1 MSNQLQATG
10 AVKVRNLTGVLVG
23 TSGVV
28 SSLNIDGSL
37 GIPQLDVNGK
47 ILVSQLPNSVME
59 YKGTWDASTNTPT
72 LVNGTGNQGD
82 VYLCSV
88 AGTVNFGAGAIAFF
102 VGDQVIYSGSIW
114 QRASG
119 ASGTVTSVAV
129 TETGDSLNIT
139 GSPITTSGTI
149 NIGFNGTNLQY
160 INGAGNLTTFPALTG
175 YVPYTGATQDVDLG
189 AFNLTADVITG
200 ATGSFT
206 SNGGSNT
213 FAINHSSGA
222 GIALNITKGGNN
234 EGLYINKTSGSGN
247 AATIVGKLEATT
259 LVKTGGTSSQF
270 LKADGSVDSSGYVP
284 YTGATTDLNLGVHL
298 LRFTTEASD
307 NASIGTTVSGASSYF
322 DFNLSDDNNQ
332 EEWRF
337 RFTPSG
343 GSVYDA
349 VRIRPVSATKSDLL
363 VSGDIGAS
371 NFSGSSGGTNTGDV
385 TLGTA
390 NGLSLAGQVL
400 SLAAASA
407 STTGALTSTDWSSFN
422 SKVSSQ
428 WTTSGSDIYYNT
440 GNVSVNTTTS
450 GVGRFFVAA
459 DTDSGITIRNTGT
472 SDRFQLFVGSTGGAT
487 YTPDN
492 AIIKGTNTD
501 IDFYNG
507 STATKKVTIPNSG
520 NYLEVYG
527 DAYVQSYVKI
537 GNGSGNYT
545 ALTTIASGTKI
556 VTFPNATGTVAL
568 TSDIPSLTGYV
579 PYTGA
584 TTNLDLGA
592 NGLYA
597 NNLTITKISTSA
609 TIDFPNTGTMNDPA
623 FIRHTESPDNTAVM
637 SFSVGDNDATND
649 YFVFGN
655 TSSGFVER
663 FKITATGVV
672 TIGTWNASAIAD
684 AYISSAATWNGKVSS
699 VSATSPVVSSG
710 GTTPTISMAAAT
722 TSVSGYL
729 TSTDWTTFNN
739 KGTFTLPSLTS
750 GSVLFS
756 NGSTIAQDNA
766 NFFWDDTNN
775 RLGIGN
781 ATPSYPLDVTGIIKG
796 STSIYATND
805 LFIGDTT
812 GSATGRLIITDS
824 SNQGINI
831 RRTNAVSERFKMF
844 VGNGT
849 TYTQDNGIILGVNT
863 DIDFYTGAT
872 PTKAMTVFNSGDLG
886 VGIATANPIG
896 NGGTYRNILVGNGA
910 GYGVFQGVSTATA
923 TNSLLVAFSGGTSGA
938 SSSKNAG
945 SINLSLD
952 GTSTTNAVGRW
963 QFYTNDGTNFAE
975 RLRITST
982 GRIYNSN
989 APANSFAYE
998 INASTTTSQ
1007 SYGLTIYGGTNS
1019 SDAALVI
1026 NNGTGSVSNLFKVR
1040 GDGYVGIGTGSPQCK
1055 LQVSGSANF
1064 SAVLKVSDTGTESTG
1079 VIVLGDGGSTTQ
1091 NVGIWRAQ
1099 PNSMTTYGNSL
1110 NLGSY
1115 ADMVFTTGAASL
1127 GSQTERMR
1135 IKAGGYIDLNNVVY
1149 NDTASSPRTLYI
1161 ASAGTIGGISSIR
1174 ASKKNIENVSNI
1186 DWLYQLNPVTFNY
1199 RKKDENRNYTEEIY
1213 DEITYGL
1220 IAEDTEPIAEFLIN
1234 YDDSSSDKKM
1244 IGIEYMKLITPMLKA
1259 IQELK
1264 AEIDELKNK

>member
-10 AVKVRNLTGVLVG
+10 AVKVRSLTGVLIG

-28 SSLNIDGSL
+28 TSLNIDGSL

-82 VYLCSV
+82 VYLCNV

-119 ASGTVTSVAV
+119 ATGTVTSVAV

-160 INGAGNLTTFPALTG
+160 VNGAGNLTTFPILT
-175 YVPYTGATQDVDLG
+175 
-189 AFNLTADVITG
+189 
-200 ATGSFT
+200 
-206 SNGGSNT
+206 
-213 FAINHSSGA
+213 
-222 GIALNITKGGNN
+222 
-234 EGLYINKTSGSGN
+234 
-247 AATIVGKLEATT
+247 
-259 LVKTGGTSSQF
+259 
-270 LKADGSVDSSGYVP
+270 GYVP
-284 YTGATTDLNLGVHL
+284 YTGATTDLNLGANL
-298 LRFTTEASD
+298 LKFTTEASD
-307 NASIGTTVSGASSYF
+307 NASIGTSVSGSSSYF

-349 VRIRPVSATKSDLL
+349 VRIRPVSATASDLL
-363 VSGDIGAS
+363 VSGSIGAA
-371 NFSGSSGGTNTGDV
+371 NFSGASGGTNTGDV

-390 NGLSLAGQVL
+390 NGLSLASQVL

-407 STTGALTSTDWSSFN
+407 SVTGALTSTDWSSFN

-428 WTTSGSDIYYNT
+428 WTTSGSDIFYNT
-440 GNVSVNTTTS
+440 GNVCVNTTTS

-472 SDRFQLFVGSTGGAT
+472 ADRFQLFVGSTGGAT
-487 YTPDN
+487 YTADN
-492 AIIKGTNTD
+492 AIIKGTNTA

-556 VTFPNATGTVAL
+556 VTFPNAAGTVAL

-584 TTNLDLGA
+584 TQDVDLGAFKLNAQSLHAKGTAGNGHLGLKHQSASATASANEVSLFADSLGDLSWQNGNLYLSKFITSSNTAARSYTFPNANGTVALTSDFSGYVPYTGATTNLDMGA

-597 NNLTITKISTSA
+597 NNLTIRKISTSA

-623 FIRHTESPDNTAVM
+623 FIKHTESPDNTAVM

-655 TSSGFVER
+655 ASSGFVER

-672 TIGTWNASAIAD
+672 TIGTWNGTAIGD
-684 AYISSAATWNGKVSS
+684 TYISSAATWNGKVSS

-781 ATPSYPLDVTGIIKG
+781 AAPSHPLDVTGIIKG

-831 RRTNAVSERFKMF
+831 RRNNAVSERFKLF

-863 DIDFYTGAT
+863 DIDFYTGASPVKRLT
-872 PTKAMTVFNSGDLG
+872 IANSGVTTIKGDG
-886 VGIATANPIG
+886 ESFIQQANSVNSAIFHSFY
-896 NGGTYRNILVGNGA
+896 NSASTRRAYL
-910 GYGVFQGVSTATA
+910 GYGS
-923 TNSLLVAFSGGTSGA
+923 N
-938 SSSKNAG
+938 SSSNFNVWNQENG
-945 SINLSLD
+945 DIL
-952 GTSTTNAVGRW
+952 
-963 QFYTNDGTNFAE
+963 FGTN
-975 RLRITST
+975 
-982 GRIYNSN
+982 N
-989 APANSFAYE
+989 
-998 INASTTTSQ
+998 
-1007 SYGLTIYGGTNS
+1007 
-1019 SDAALVI
+1019 
-1026 NNGTGSVSNLFKVR
+1026 
-1040 GDGYVGIGTGSPQCK
+1040 
-1055 LQVSGSANF
+1055 
-1064 SAVLKVSDTGTESTG
+1064 
-1079 VIVLGDGGSTTQ
+1079 
-1091 NVGIWRAQ
+1091 
-1099 PNSMTTYGNSL
+1099 
-1110 NLGSY
+1110 
-1115 ADMVFTTGAASL
+1115 
-1127 GSQTERMR
+1127 TERMR
-1135 IKAGGYIDLNNVVY
+1135 ITSAGIVQITGNSGSLVQQAGTVGGDVFHEFKN
-1149 NDTASSPRTLYI
+1149 
-1161 ASAGTIGGISSIR
+1161 SAGTRRGYLGFGGASSSTFDISNNDNGDIVLRGTAERLRLTSGGYVLIPTGVSGTSYFAINYTTVDSRSRLWRIGSDQNQYGDFSIQQATTQGGSSFVERLQITYIGNVGLSR
-1174 ASKKNIENVSNI
+1174 TATTNTLEVNGDASKSTAGLWAANSDINIKTDINTIEGALDRINKVRLVKFKYKDAYKENNRGI
-1186 DWLYQLNPVTFNY
+1186 
-1199 RKKDENRNYTEEIY
+1199 KDIYYHNVIAQEFKEVYADYVYDSGDLFEEK
-1213 DEITYGL
+1213 EVL
-1220 IAEDTEPIAEFLIN
+1220 QVDT
-1234 YDDSSSDKKM
+1234 
-1244 IGIEYMKLITPMLKA
+1244 TPMYIDSVSA
-1259 IQELK
+1259 IQELSK
-1264 AEIDELKNK
+1264 MVIDLQNQINELKNK

>member
-119 ASGTVTSVAV
+119 ATGTVTSVAV

-160 INGAGNLTTFPALTG
+160 INGAGNLTTFPILT
-175 YVPYTGATQDVDLG
+175 
-189 AFNLTADVITG
+189 
-200 ATGSFT
+200 
-206 SNGGSNT
+206 
-213 FAINHSSGA
+213 
-222 GIALNITKGGNN
+222 
-234 EGLYINKTSGSGN
+234 
-247 AATIVGKLEATT
+247 
-259 LVKTGGTSSQF
+259 
-270 LKADGSVDSSGYVP
+270 GYVP
-284 YTGATTDLNLGVHL
+284 YTGATTDLNLGANL
-298 LRFTTEASD
+298 LKFTTEASD

-371 NFSGSSGGTNTGDV
+371 NFSGASGGTNTGDV

-400 SLAAASA
+400 SLATSSA

-450 GVGRFFVAA
+450 GTGRFFVAA
-459 DTDSGITIRNTGT
+459 NTDSGITIRNTGT
-472 SDRFQLFVGSTGGAT
+472 ADRFQLFVGSTGGAT

-568 TSDIPSLTGYV
+568 TSDIPSTTGFVPYTGATQDVDLGAFSLNGKSLHIKGTAGNGHLGLKHQSASPTGSANESLIFADVNGDLGWQNGNLYLHKFITSSNTANRSYTFPNATGTIALTSDLSGYV

-584 TTNLDLGA
+584 TTNLDMGA

-597 NNLTITKISTSA
+597 NNLTIRKISTSA

-623 FIRHTESPDNTAVM
+623 YIKHTESPDNTAVM

-649 YFVFGN
+649 YFV
-655 TSSGFVER
+655 
-663 FKITATGVV
+663 
-672 TIGTWNASAIAD
+672 
-684 AYISSAATWNGKVSS
+684 
-699 VSATSPVVSSG
+699 
-710 GTTPTISMAAAT
+710 
-722 TSVSGYL
+722 
-729 TSTDWTTFNN
+729 
-739 KGTFTLPSLTS
+739 
-750 GSVLFS
+750 
-756 NGSTIAQDNA
+756 
-766 NFFWDDTNN
+766 
-775 RLGIGN
+775 
-781 ATPSYPLDVTGIIKG
+781 
-796 STSIYATND
+796 
-805 LFIGDTT
+805 
-812 GSATGRLIITDS
+812 
-824 SNQGINI
+824 
-831 RRTNAVSERFKMF
+831 
-844 VGNGT
+844 
-849 TYTQDNGIILGVNT
+849 
-863 DIDFYTGAT
+863 
-872 PTKAMTVFNSGDLG
+872 
-886 VGIATANPIG
+886 
-896 NGGTYRNILVGNGA
+896 
-910 GYGVFQGVSTATA
+910 
-923 TNSLLVAFSGGTSGA
+923 
-938 SSSKNAG
+938 
-945 SINLSLD
+945 
-952 GTSTTNAVGRW
+952 
-963 QFYTNDGTNFAE
+963 
-975 RLRITST
+975 
-982 GRIYNSN
+982 
-989 APANSFAYE
+989 
-998 INASTTTSQ
+998 
-1007 SYGLTIYGGTNS
+1007 
-1019 SDAALVI
+1019 LVI
-1026 NNGTGSVSNLFKVR
+1026 HHQAL
-1040 GDGYVGIGTGSPQCK
+1040 
-1055 LQVSGSANF
+1055 
-1064 SAVLKVSDTGTESTG
+1064 
-1079 VIVLGDGGSTTQ
+1079 
-1091 NVGIWRAQ
+1091 
-1099 PNSMTTYGNSL
+1099 
-1110 NLGSY
+1110 
-1115 ADMVFTTGAASL
+1115 
-1127 GSQTERMR
+1127 
-1135 IKAGGYIDLNNVVY
+1135 
-1149 NDTASSPRTLYI
+1149 
-1161 ASAGTIGGISSIR
+1161 
-1174 ASKKNIENVSNI
+1174 
-1186 DWLYQLNPVTFNY
+1186 
-1199 RKKDENRNYTEEIY
+1199 
-1213 DEITYGL
+1213 
-1220 IAEDTEPIAEFLIN
+1220 
-1234 YDDSSSDKKM
+1234 
-1244 IGIEYMKLITPMLKA
+1244 
-1259 IQELK
+1259 
-1264 AEIDELKNK
+1264 